1 MKRTLRTVK
10 AFCDGTP
17 FSESQL
23 RWWIFNAESNGLAP
37 AIVRIGRRVYIDVD
51 QFDAWIDRQSPMPP
65 APTAD

>member
-1 MKRTLRTVK
+1 MQRKLKTVK

-37 AIVRIGRRVYIDVD
+37 AIVRIGKRVYIDVE
-51 QFDAWIDRQSPMPP
+51 QFDEWVSRHAGKV
-65 APTAD
+65 AA